1 MFSTNKLRAQVALRG
16 GFAYSNK
23 YLVTFTRVPD
33 GLISSSARTLQY
45 LCENTSLPTRS
56 IQAQD
61 KIIYGTSYQMPY
73 KHAYGEISMTFYL
86 TEDMQSKAF
95 FDTWLN
101 LIVDPDTGDIGYYD
115 KYCGTVRI
123 GMYGR
128 DVEDPNSATPVYE
141 VELEN
146 IWPSFVA
153 EVAMT
158 HASGGEIAKLPVTF
172 QYKRWKVTEA
182 PAATTAIQD
191 VQNLTGTTTGF

>member
-73 KHAYGEISMTFYL
+73 KHAYGEVSMTFYL
-86 TEDMQSKAF
+86 TEHMSTKKF
-95 FDTWLN
+95 FDSWLN
-101 LIVDPDTGDIGYYD
+101 KIVDPHTGDLGYYND
-115 KYCGTVRI
+115 YTCDIKISMLPSSAVDENSSSH
-123 GMYGR
+123 YG
-128 DVEDPNSATPVYE
+128 VKLLNA
-141 VELEN
+141 
-146 IWPSFVA
+146 WPSIVA

-172 QYKRWKVTEA
+172 QYKKWFDTNRASQSSLGNA
-182 PAATTAIQD
+182 PTS
-191 VQNLTGTTTGF
+191 TGGAS